1 MATAEQE
8 PGGINQSQHRWDIL
22 EHDYRPNREPQ
33 ETGEQETRKRDTLQ
47 SSTPWFFLSAEKG
60 SWTLSDKWRSCL
72 WKYHVLYCFVQC
84 AFSSRSLLCNILL
97 ISQPPPARDGYDN
110 ITNHHA
116 QPPGHHPC
124 GMGGGGGGADASN
137 CLRSHRMG
145 GGPVFTVAG
154 WLRTVVSW

>member
-8 PGGINQSQHRWDIL
+8 PGGVNQSQHRWDIL

-97 ISQPPPARDGYDN
+97 ISQPPPARDP
-110 ITNHHA
+110 
-116 QPPGHHPC
+116 QQQQRPGSSNSLGPQFLES
-124 GMGGGGGGADASN
+124 GPSILGKGPSPKKMANLGGKN
-137 CLRSHRMG
+137 TWKMRLRIFYS
-145 GGPVFTVAG
+145 F
-154 WLRTVVSW
+154 